1 MTVINRRNAVLGRA
15 DWRVATRVAKQKATR
30 VAKQKTKSAVPGG
43 ENGSKWRKRAAG
55 AGAGVAAAGAAAM
68 FWRKAGSAPNG
79 GSPTD
84 E

>member
-1 MTVINRRNAVLGRA
+1 MAVINRRNAVLGWA
-15 DWRVATRVAKQKATR
+15 VWQLATRVAKQKA
-30 VAKQKTKSAVPGG
+30 KSAVPSA
-43 ENGSKWRKRAAG
+43 ENGSKWKKRAAV

-68 FWRKAGSAPNG
+68 FWRKAGSGSNG